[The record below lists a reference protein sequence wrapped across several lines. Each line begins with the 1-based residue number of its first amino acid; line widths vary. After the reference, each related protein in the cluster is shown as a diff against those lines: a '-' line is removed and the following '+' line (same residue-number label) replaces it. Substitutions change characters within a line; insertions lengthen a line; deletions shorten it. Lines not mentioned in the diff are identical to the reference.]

1 MGLNGRV
8 GTGAEAG
15 RQLVLVWGGV
25 RGLLQLRP
33 GLELGELLVLGL
45 TKRLGSPCAEGE
57 LEFELELG
65 LELVVVVVVGLVVMM
80 MRLGLELELV
90 WWWWLVQ
97 VVGLELVLWWW
108 LLLLL
113 VAA

>member
-15 RQLVLVWGGV
+15 GQLVLVWGGV

-45 TKRLGSPCAEGE
+45 TKGLGSPCAEGD
-57 LEFELELG
+57 
-65 LELVVVVVVGLVVMM
+65 
-80 MRLGLELELV
+80 
-90 WWWWLVQ
+90 
-97 VVGLELVLWWW
+97 
-108 LLLLL
+108 
-113 VAA
+113 